1 MFHRPLLAVLA
12 LGVLLL
18 LGACQTSPPARASFA
33 EIRFTSA
40 PPIQLDVA
48 RIVIEDRYAAP
59 LRAPNVEH
67 LFPIPPAVA
76 ARRWAQD
83 RLRAVGR
90 FGTARVAIEEAS
102 VVSEKLPTKGGLAG
116 VFTREPAER
125 LLGVLRLR
133 VEVGGEGGLARGFAE
148 AGVTARRT
156 IPEEVTLNRRE
167 RIYYEFGRGLIE
179 QLDGAMEKSIRKHL
193 YLLIR

>member
-1 MFHRPLLAVLA
+1 MLCRPMPAVLA
-12 LGVLLL
+12 LGVLLSAA
-18 LGACQTSPPARASFA
+18 ACQTTPPPRPSFP
-33 EIRFTSA
+33 EIRFTA
-40 PPIQLDVA
+40 PPIRLDVA
-48 RIVIEDRYAAP
+48 RIVIEDRYRPP

-67 LFPIPPAVA
+67 RCPISPAAA

-83 RLRAVGR
+83 RLSAVGR

-125 LLGVLRLR
+125 LVGVLRLR

-148 AGVTARRT
+148 AGATARRT
-156 IPEEVTLNRRE
+156 IPEEVTLNRRD
-167 RIYYEFGRGLIE
+167 RIYYEFSRGLIE
-179 QLDGAMEKSIRKHL
+179 KLDGVMEESIRKHL
-193 YLLIR
+193 YLLVR